1 MIRAITGKPG
11 QGMSYT
17 FTAPRGFIDPTRPE
31 RVQRVY
37 SCPQAFNA
45 YVAALRAGGLHV
57 QMLSPNAASYVRGV
71 SS

>member
-1 MIRAITGKPG
+1 
-11 QGMSYT
+11 MSFV

-45 YVAALRAGGLHV
+45 YVAALRAGGLSIQFSSPRTAAYIREV
-57 QMLSPNAASYVRGV
+57 QA
-71 SS
+71 

>member
-1 MIRAITGKPG
+1 MNFV
-11 QGMSYT
+11 

-45 YVAALRAGGLHV
+45 YVAALRAGGLRVEFTSPRAAAYIREV
-57 QMLSPNAASYVRGV
+57 QA
-71 SS
+71 

>member
-1 MIRAITGKPG
+1 
-11 QGMSYT
+11 MSFV

-45 YVAALRAGGLHV
+45 NVAALRAGGLHIEF
-57 QMLSPNAASYVRGV
+57 LSPHAAAYIREVQA
-71 SS
+71 

>member
-1 MIRAITGKPG
+1 MITTYMGKPG

-45 YVAALRAGGLHV
+45 YIAALRAGGLPV
-57 QMLSPNAASYVRGV
+57 QFSSPLTAAYIREVQA
-71 SS
+71 

>member
-1 MIRAITGKPG
+1 MIRLIEGKPG
-11 QGMSYT
+11 AGMTYT

-45 YVAALRAGGLHV
+45 YVAALRAGGLHIEF
-57 QMLSPNAASYVRGV
+57 LSPHAAAYIREVQA
-71 SS
+71 

>member
-1 MIRAITGKPG
+1 
-11 QGMSYT
+11 MSFV

-45 YVAALRAGGLHV
+45 YVAALRAGGLSIQFSSTRAAAYIREV
-57 QMLSPNAASYVRGV
+57 QA
-71 SS
+71 